1 MNTKKETEAL
11 NKLVKICNLNISKSS
26 EVLNYVKSRGMDEDV
41 IQKYNIGAFP
51 QNIDILKKHVSE
63 EVLLKK
69 FILKSPYFSD
79 FKDFHKLII
88 PIINEYGDAVGI
100 AGRCI
105 MSSEDNKKIG
115 IPKYKNSSFE
125 KRNTLFGLN
134 NSYHEILK
142 NDRVYIVEGYLDQ
155 IAMYKNG
162 IYNSVAMGGTA
173 FSKGHLLKLLR
184 ITTNLFFIFDRDEAG
199 VASAGRIIKRF
210 DDPLINLSFLR
221 GPEGYKDVDEF
232 FSENSRMDFYKKFKK
247 FKP

>member
-1 MNTKKETEAL
+1 MITKKETEAL
-11 NKLVKICNLNISKSS
+11 NRLVKICNLNISKSS
-26 EVLNYVKSRGMDEDV
+26 EVLEYVNSRGIGQEV
-41 IQKYNIGAFP
+41 IDKYSIGAFP

-63 EVLLKK
+63 EVLMKK

-105 MSSEDNKKIG
+105 MSTEDVKKLG

-125 KRNTLFGLN
+125 KRNVLFGLN
-134 NSYHEILK
+134 NSYGEILK

-155 IAMYKNG
+155 IAMHKNG

-184 ITTNLFFIFDRDEAG
+184 LTTNLFFIFDRDEAG
-199 VASAGRIIKRF
+199 VASAGRIKKRF
-210 DDPLINLSFLR
+210 SDPLINLCFLR
-221 GPEGYKDVDEF
+221 GPEGFKDVDEF
-232 FSENSRMDFYKKFKK
+232 FSKNSRADFYKNFKR
-247 FKP
+247 FEP